1 MQVRRL
7 WATAVSLAVLFAPP
21 VLSADTATGK
31 PSEFGKTLVAEYTLP
46 AEQIA
51 QFASFKAS
59 APDPYESK
67 VVASLLAS
75 TKDWIGTAFKPDTS
89 KNPYTMVVTLVG
101 TARAGGDVATLW
113 QSGWQGDDGMQRLVP
128 FAGLSKNGVK
138 AGERVTMT
146 QAAQPTTFSESK
158 EYAPVLALVKADN
171 FEFESVKVEL
181 WSGIAEANNVTRFF
195 SATTLLVGLVF
206 LVLVWWFRRR

>member
-7 WATAVSLAVLFAPP
+7 WTTVVSLLVLFVPP
-21 VLSADTATGK
+21 VLSADTAPGK
-31 PSEFGKTLVAEYTLP
+31 PGEYGKTLVAEYTLP

-51 QFASFKAS
+51 QFAKFKAS
-59 APDPYESK
+59 VPDPHESK

-75 TKDWIGTAFKPDTS
+75 TKDWSGNVLKPDIH

-101 TARAGGDVATLW
+101 TARANGDVATLW
-113 QSGWQGDDGMQRLVP
+113 QSGWQGDDGVQRMVP
-128 FAGLSKNGVK
+128 LAGLSKNGVK
-138 AGERVTMT
+138 AGERVTMIK
-146 QAAQPTTFSESK
+146 AASPTSFSESK
-158 EYAPVLALVKADN
+158 DYYPVLALVSADN

-181 WSGIAEANNVTRFF
+181 WSGIGESTGVTRFF
-195 SATTLLVGLVF
+195 SATTLLVGLIF